1 MLKKSLIGALA
12 VFMSAGLLSACA
24 EEKTEEPQMAVN
36 EMPGP
41 AIGTMA
47 PLDFDVKNSKDEAIK
62 TLSLT
67 GEKGMVLVFNRSVS
81 WCPVCQGQLVGL
93 NDIADDIKAK
103 GYNLVSL
110 TYDKVEAQNKFVADK
125 KLVFPL
131 ISDQEFKV
139 IDAFGIRDPQYTEG
153 VAVGVPYA
161 SIFVLSPEGEVLKK
175 SVSSDYK
182 LRPSNEEVMMFLN
195 ELESDITQAG

>member
-1 MLKKSLIGALA
+1 
-12 VFMSAGLLSACA
+12 
-24 EEKTEEPQMAVN
+24 
-36 EMPGP
+36 
-41 AIGTMA
+41 
-47 PLDFDVKNSKDEAIK
+47 
-62 TLSLT
+62 
-67 GEKGMVLVFNRSVS
+67 MVLVFNRSVS

-131 ISDQEFKV
+131 ISDQESKV